1 MLTLHITKSKDTIR
15 ILKDEF
21 MTLIKRYQK
30 VEPVKIVEENDPD
43 YLTDEELKQFKI
55 AEEEL
60 KQGKTIS
67 LKEYDKMRKV
77 K

>member
-1 MLTLHITKSKDTIR
+1 MLILHITKSKDTIR

-67 LKEYDKMRKV
+67 LKEYDKMRKA

>member
-21 MTLIKRYQK
+21 MTLIKRYQNI
-30 VEPVKIVEENDPD
+30 EPVKIVEENDPD

-67 LKEYDKMRKV
+67 LKEYDKMRKA